1 MNGKF
6 IMNNIKFIMGLITLN
21 FFIGCATH
29 PMDPTINM
37 KPPKYV
43 EEMPSKEVS
52 YPENPGSLFTN
63 GDNLFSDTKAMKV
76 NDIVTVL
83 ITETVKQS
91 SQATKKLSETN
102 KDDGGIFDA
111 GISGG
116 VSLNGHSKNFGKTGI
131 SLSLPDM
138 NSNRTFNGSGT
149 QQRNELFQTTISARI
164 IKVLKNGN
172 YYIYGTREVYLDGQ
186 KQVIALCGVIRPQD
200 ISADNTIDSKYI
212 ADAKIKYFTEGDIK
226 RNMEKGWFAKIW
238 EAIAPW

>member
-1 MNGKF
+1 MNVKWIMDNRKLF
-6 IMNNIKFIMGLITLN
+6 ISLIILS
-21 FFIGCATH
+21 FFIGCAEH

-43 EEMPSKEVS
+43 EEMPSKEIS

-91 SQATKKLSETN
+91 SQASKKLSEAN
-102 KDDGGIFDA
+102 SDNGGTFDA

-116 VSLNGHSKNFGKTGI
+116 VSVAGHTAHIGKTGI
-131 SLSLPDM
+131 SLGLPSM
-138 NSNRTFNGSGT
+138 NSTRTFNGSGT
-149 QQRNELFQTTISARI
+149 QQHNELFQTTISARI

-172 YYIYGTREVYLDGQ
+172 YFIYGTREVYLDGQ
-186 KQVIALCGVIRPQD
+186 KQVIALSGVIRPQD

-212 ADAKIKYFTEGDIK
+212 ADAKIKYFTKGDIK
-226 RNMEKGWFAKIW
+226 RNIEKNWFAKIW